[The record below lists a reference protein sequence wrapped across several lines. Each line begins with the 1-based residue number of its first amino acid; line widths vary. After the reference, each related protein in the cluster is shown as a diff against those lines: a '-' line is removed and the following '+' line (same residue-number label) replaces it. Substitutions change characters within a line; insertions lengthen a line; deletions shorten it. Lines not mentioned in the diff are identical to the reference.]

1 MTLTI
6 TNNQTRSITAG
17 YKNGATIRELADKF
31 EISNSS
37 VLRILRENKVKIR
50 PRGRRPNDE

>member
-6 TNNQTRSITAG
+6 TSNQTRSIVSR
-17 YKNGATIRELADKF
+17 YKKGETVRDLATSF
-31 EISNSS
+31 EISNTS

-50 PRGRRPNDE
+50 PRGRRPNAE